1 MLNYLCDLS
10 ALQIVLTGRRKFFY
24 LADVESQVGMLAG
37 LLNRPRCVQQGGR
50 LGWNESCPA
59 GRAAWGLGDAVAA
72 CTAAVLQRC

>member
-37 LLNRPRCVQQGGR
+37 AAESGALCAA
-50 LGWNESCPA
+50 GWPA
-59 GRAAWGLGDAVAA
+59 GPMQAVRQAGQHWGWA
-72 CTAAVLQRC
+72 TQ